1 MEVSSRFVLEV
12 ALDIAVENAIV
23 LIVPESGLGQPFPRG
38 KSLSRG
44 RAGAGGTQA
53 RALWLPL
60 GLSKCFFS
68 DYKSY
73 FTSDYFSK
81 STKTCKIQSNS
92 SHNPSHGY
100 PAFPSFSIHKH
111 YIQIASKK
119 VSFPPPSAFAT

>member
-12 ALDIAVENAIV
+12 ALDIAVENTIV

-60 GLSKCFFS
+60 GLSKCFS

-73 FTSDYFSK
+73 FTSDCFSK
-81 STKTCKIQSNS
+81 STKTYKI
-92 SHNPSHGY
+92 
-100 PAFPSFSIHKH
+100 
-111 YIQIASKK
+111 
-119 VSFPPPSAFAT
+119 